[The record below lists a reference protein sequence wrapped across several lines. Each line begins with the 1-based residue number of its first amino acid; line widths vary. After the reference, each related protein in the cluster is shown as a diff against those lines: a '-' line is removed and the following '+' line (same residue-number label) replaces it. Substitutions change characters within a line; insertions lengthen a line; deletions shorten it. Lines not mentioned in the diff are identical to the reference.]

1 MSALI
6 TAEGL
11 VRLDAALAWIEQH
24 PEQHR
29 QDNWITDTGCGTAYC
44 LAGAIVHLAGAEPV
58 YDPLDDLWPLPEGAV
73 RTRITSVIKVGD
85 ERWKVSRY
93 ALELLG
99 IDADDDYIADELFDG
114 SATLA
119 RLREVR
125 DSLAASLDAA

>member
-11 VRLDAALAWIEQH
+11 VRLDAALAWIEEH

-44 LAGAIVHLAGAEPV
+44 LAGAIVYLAGAEPV
-58 YDPLDDLWPLPEGAV
+58 FAADDGRWTHPTGTA
-73 RTRITSVIKVGD
+73 RITSVVKVGD
-85 ERWKVSRY
+85 ERRKVYRY

-99 IDADDDYIADELFDG
+99 VDDDDDYLADELFDG
-114 SATLA
+114 GATLA
-119 RLREVR
+119 DLREIR
-125 DSLAASLDAA
+125 DSLAASLDSP

>member
-11 VRLDAALAWIEQH
+11 VRLDAALAWIDEH
-24 PEQHR
+24 PEQHL

-58 YDPLDDLWPLPEGAV
+58 FTDSLGFG
-73 RTRITSVIKVGD
+73 TRVTGTVKVGD
-85 ERWKVSRY
+85 ERRRVSRY

-99 IDADDDYIADELFDG
+99 VDEDDDYIADELFDG

-119 RLREVR
+119 DLREVR
-125 DSLAASLDAA
+125 DRLAASLAGAA